1 MNEGDITVTFTES
14 QHELMIDIIMH
25 AMESVQVL
33 APYDDGLHDLPLDNT
48 LIRRYT
54 MLDNLKETFGLLWS
68 DRFIPES

>member
-33 APYDDGLHDLPLDNT
+33 APYDGGLHDLPLDNT